1 MSSVGRTVHSECWR
15 PPPNGNY
22 KINWAFL
29 ALKLRIDVMGLGLIL
44 GDSSS
49 LVISTKS
56 FKISMLYD
64 NLFSYESYVS
74 GTLDMIQFSLDL
86 GLLDVFFELKEN
98 RTQWLPIWLKD
109 MYV

>member
-1 MSSVGRTVHSECWR
+1 
-15 PPPNGNY
+15 
-22 KINWAFL
+22 
-29 ALKLRIDVMGLGLIL
+29 
-44 GDSSS
+44 
-49 LVISTKS
+49 
-56 FKISMLYD
+56 MLYD

-86 GLLDVFFELKEN
+86 GLLDVFFELEN